1 MIEPNSEDASIIM
14 MISDHDLMTWIMIV
28 KLIYHRYPVFWGVL
42 FKIAVYHLQVC
53 LQCPFD
59 QS

>member
-1 MIEPNSEDASIIM
+1 M

-28 KLIYHRYPVFWGVL
+28 KLTYPVFWGVL

-53 LQCPFD
+53 QCLQCPFD